1 LFNISNNTL
10 NNNKSEDYYY
20 IEINNINNIENVEN
34 VEIMLTTN
42 LVDSTLNRIEF
53 DDQIIIQ
60 VIEDEEENI
69 TIDPNKTTGL
79 ELDAGDSHAMRIRF
93 KYNKLY
99 NNVLKQFF
107 NTFEKTENIKSAT
120 NDTNFTVFIIKL
132 YRNRRTYIL
141 GYENII
147 GVRLFFIPLTNIIN
161 RRFLQNENTENSN
174 TSTPIIYE
182 TADNVNKFTIFDLSV
197 NTPIISSIN
206 ESAYKISAKKPTI
219 ESGPQNVEF
228 SYTIDLYNKNNIDD
242 EDKIES
248 PSKPE
253 PIFSDQ
259 RDNILLDD
267 DGYVNFTLDF
277 TKDNHGSFYVVVAA
291 KSNETKPQYLDY
303 KLSILTIGKYYGD
316 NSNNEYTSDNTF
328 TKINKGEGKK
338 SKWWIALIVLGIIIL
353 IGLIVWLIFKKFK
366 TNEEGAKNSKGKKD
380 DKNQYQESNVSMLDD
395 VALKNQNQNQNQNPV
410 NDKDL

>member
-1 LFNISNNTL
+1 LFNISNNTF
-10 NNNKSEDYYY
+10 NNKISEDYYY

-69 TIDPNKTTGL
+69 TIDQNKPTGL
-79 ELDAGDSHAMRIRF
+79 ALDTGDSHAMRIRF
-93 KYNKLY
+93 TYNKLY

-107 NTFEKTENIKSAT
+107 NTFEKTENIESAT
-120 NDTNFTVFIIKL
+120 NDTNFTVFIIKP

-174 TSTPIIYE
+174 TTIIYE

-206 ESAYKISAKKPTI
+206 ESAYKISVKKPTI

-228 SYTIDLYNKNNIDD
+228 SYTMNLYEKNKTDD

-248 PSKPE
+248 TYEKSTE
-253 PIFSDQ
+253 FGDQ
-259 RDNILLDD
+259 KDNILLDD

-277 TKDNHGSFYVVVAA
+277 TKDNHGSFYVVVTA

-328 TKINKGEGKK
+328 TKVKKGEGKK

-366 TNEEGAKNSKGKKD
+366 TNEEGAKNSKEKKD
-380 DKNQYQESNVSMLDD
+380 DKNQYQESNASMLDD